1 VQAFLNDTSLDSML
15 NLASDSFEQRTRSRF
30 ERGGS

>member
-1 VQAFLNDTSLDSML
+1 LDSML